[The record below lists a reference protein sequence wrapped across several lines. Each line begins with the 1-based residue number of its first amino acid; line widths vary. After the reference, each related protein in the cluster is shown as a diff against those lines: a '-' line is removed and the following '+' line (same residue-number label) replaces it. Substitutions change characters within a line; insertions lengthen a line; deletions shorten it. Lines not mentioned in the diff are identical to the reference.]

1 MIGALFQEY
10 VRWYDKQMDTRK
22 VLLLVD
28 NCSTYLKIEG
38 LKNVKLFFFATQHD
52 DIKNLTL
59 WHKDHT
65 SF

>member
-38 LKNVKLFFFATQHD
+38 LKNVKFFFFATQHD
-52 DIKNLTL
+52 DIKNLT